1 MKGVKNNGLYDVT
14 LAWLSSLFP
23 VPFEPP
29 ATLTFS
35 SLASLSPI
43 QFRPQQAG
51 LPFHLATS
59 VTHQNSKWTWLSQ
72 CWSSVP
78 LSLPSHNTSLCVNYV
93 CRDCLLQ
100 FVMNFLRAG
109 VLLEIFPPDIT
120 LKHANLLP
128 FEHPSRT
135 IMSESTSSVLPC
147 NQWCAGKCSTTSFLK
162 RRGEKMEPSFAA
174 FANFCGLPVTL

>member
-1 MKGVKNNGLYDVT
+1 MSCPCLTQQSLPTAIWTSGHADLQFTGLTV
-14 LAWLSSLFP
+14 SLT
-23 VPFEPP
+23 V
-29 ATLTFS
+29 
-35 SLASLSPI
+35 
-43 QFRPQQAG
+43 RPQQAE

-72 CWSSVP
+72 GWSSV

-93 CRDCLLQ
+93 CRLSSPIW
-100 FVMNFLRAG
+100 MNFLRAG

-135 IMSESTSSVLPC
+135 IISESTSSVLPC

-162 RRGEKMEPSFAA
+162 RWGKKMEPSFAA
-174 FANFCGLPVTL
+174 FANFCGLPVTF